1 MDHVC
6 IDTDK
11 YEFMEL
17 INDMEHSTFKKEL
30 TFSAIWTVIYFI
42 LVILANVLSNY
53 VVKVPNSV
61 NAFVEILFPAVVIA
75 YLKKRGLLSYYGI
88 NSLKHLN
95 YKNLL
100 FCVPMIII
108 AFLNLGF
115 GIHINYSWQQ
125 ILLISVAM
133 LGVGFSEE
141 ILFRSFLVKA
151 VMNKNTKAAI
161 FIPSIVFGVI
171 HLANL
176 FGGANLI
183 QTVLQVI
190 YATSFALM
198 CSLFFIKTNNIIPCM
213 ICHSITNVT
222 NSFLP
227 DDLSIA
233 YQCMGCIALIIP
245 SAFYA
250 LFLYRTNKALTK
262 NIK

>member
-1 MDHVC
+1 M
-6 IDTDK
+6 K
-11 YEFMEL
+11 
-17 INDMEHSTFKKEL
+17 HSTFKKEL
-30 TFSAIWTVIYFI
+30 IFFAIWTVIYFA
-42 LVILANVLSNY
+42 LVILANVLSNF
-53 VVKVPNSV
+53 VIKIPNSI
-61 NAFVEILFPAVVIA
+61 NAFVEILFPIVVIT
-75 YLKKRGLLSYYGI
+75 YLKKKSLLSYYGI
-88 NSLKHLN
+88 NSLKNLR

-115 GIHINYSWQQ
+115 GIHINYSWEQ
-125 ILLISVAM
+125 LLFISIAM

-141 ILFRSFLVKA
+141 ILFRSFLIKA
-151 VMNKNTKAAI
+151 VINKNTKAAI

-171 HLANL
+171 HLTNL

-213 ICHSITNVT
+213 ICHSLVNIT
-222 NSFLP
+222 NSFMP
-227 DDLSIA
+227 NDLSIK
-233 YQCMGCIALIIP
+233 YQCIGCIAFIIP

-250 LFLYRTNKALTK
+250 LFLYKTNKFLTV
-262 NIK
+262 

>member
-1 MDHVC
+1 M
-6 IDTDK
+6 K
-11 YEFMEL
+11 
-17 INDMEHSTFKKEL
+17 HSTFKKEL
-30 TFSAIWTVIYFI
+30 IFFAIWTVIYFI
-42 LVILANVLSNY
+42 LVILANVLSNF
-53 VVKVPNSV
+53 VIKIPNSI
-61 NAFVEILFPAVVIA
+61 NAFVEILFPIVVIT
-75 YLKKRGLLSYYGI
+75 YLKKKSLLSYYGI
-88 NSLKHLN
+88 NSLKNLH

-125 ILLISVAM
+125 LLLISIAM

-141 ILFRSFLVKA
+141 ILFRSFLIKA
-151 VMNKNTKAAI
+151 VINKNTKAAI

-171 HLANL
+171 HLTNL
-176 FGGANLI
+176 FGGVNLI

-213 ICHSITNVT
+213 ICHSIVNIT

-227 DDLSIA
+227 NDLSIE
-233 YQCMGCIALIIP
+233 YQCIGCIAFIIP

-250 LFLYRTNKALTK
+250 LFLYKTNKFLTV
-262 NIK
+262 

>member
-1 MDHVC
+1 M
-6 IDTDK
+6 K
-11 YEFMEL
+11 
-17 INDMEHSTFKKEL
+17 HSTFKKEL
-30 TFSAIWTVIYFI
+30 IFFAIWTVIYFT
-42 LVILANVLSNY
+42 LVILANVLSNF
-53 VVKVPNSV
+53 VIKIPNSI
-61 NAFVEILFPAVVIA
+61 NAFVEILFPIVVIT
-75 YLKKRGLLSYYGI
+75 YLKKKSLLSYYGI
-88 NSLKHLN
+88 NSLKNLH

-108 AFLNLGF
+108 ALVNLGF

-125 ILLISVAM
+125 LLLISIAM

-141 ILFRSFLVKA
+141 ILFRSFLIKA
-151 VMNKNTKAAI
+151 VINKNTKAAI

-171 HLANL
+171 HLTNL

-213 ICHSITNVT
+213 ICHSLVNIT
-222 NSFLP
+222 NSFIP
-227 DDLSIA
+227 NDLSIK
-233 YQCMGCIALIIP
+233 YQCIGCIAFIIP

-250 LFLYRTNKALTK
+250 LFLYKTNKFLTV
-262 NIK
+262 

>member
-1 MDHVC
+1 
-6 IDTDK
+6 
-11 YEFMEL
+11 
-17 INDMEHSTFKKEL
+17 MEHSTFKKEL
-30 TFSAIWTVIYFI
+30 IFFITWTVIYFI

-53 VVKVPNSV
+53 IIKIPNSI
-61 NAFVEILFPAVVIA
+61 NAFVEILFPVVVIT
-75 YLKKRGLLSYYGI
+75 YLKKRRLLPYYGI
-88 NSLKHLN
+88 NSLKCLH

-125 ILLISVAM
+125 LLLISIAM

-141 ILFRSFLVKA
+141 ILFRSFLIKA
-151 VMNKNTKAAI
+151 LINKNEKAAV
-161 FIPSIVFGVI
+161 FIPSIIFGVI
-171 HLANL
+171 HLTNL
-176 FGGANLI
+176 FGEANLI
-183 QTVLQVI
+183 QTVLQVV

-213 ICHSITNVT
+213 ICHSIVNIT

-227 DDLSIA
+227 NDLSIA
-233 YQCMGCIALIIP
+233 YQCIGCIGFIIP

-250 LFLYRTNKALTK
+250 LFLYKTNKVLTK
-262 NIK
+262 DS

>member
-1 MDHVC
+1 M
-6 IDTDK
+6 K
-11 YEFMEL
+11 
-17 INDMEHSTFKKEL
+17 HSTFKKEL
-30 TFSAIWTVIYFI
+30 LFFVIWTVIYFI

-53 VVKVPNSV
+53 VIKIPNSI
-61 NAFVEILFPAVVIA
+61 NAFVEILFSIVVIT
-75 YLKKRGLLSYYGI
+75 YLKKKSLLSYYGI
-88 NSLKHLN
+88 NSLKNLH

-125 ILLISVAM
+125 LLLISIAM

-141 ILFRSFLVKA
+141 ILFRSFLIKA
-151 VMNKNTKAAI
+151 VINKNTKAAI
-161 FIPSIVFGVI
+161 LIPSIVFGVI
-171 HLANL
+171 HLTNL

-213 ICHSITNVT
+213 ICHSIANIT

-227 DDLSIA
+227 NDLSIE
-233 YQCMGCIALIIP
+233 YQCIGCVAFIIP

-250 LFLYRTNKALTK
+250 LFLYKTNKSLTV
-262 NIK
+262 

>member
-1 MDHVC
+1 
-6 IDTDK
+6 
-11 YEFMEL
+11 
-17 INDMEHSTFKKEL
+17 MEHSTFKKEL
-30 TFSAIWTVIYFI
+30 KFFVIWTVIYFI

-53 VVKVPNSV
+53 IIKIPNSI
-61 NAFVEILFPAVVIA
+61 NAFVEILFPIVVII
-75 YLKKRGLLSYYGI
+75 YLKKKRLLSYYGI
-88 NSLKHLN
+88 NSLKYLH

-108 AFLNLGF
+108 PFLNLGF

-125 ILLISVAM
+125 LLLISIAM

-141 ILFRSFLVKA
+141 ILFRSFLIKA
-151 VMNKNTKAAI
+151 LKNKNTKVAI
-161 FIPSIVFGVI
+161 FMPSIIFGVI
-171 HLANL
+171 HLTNL

-213 ICHSITNVT
+213 ICHSLANIT

-227 DDLSIA
+227 NDLSIA
-233 YQCMGCIALIIP
+233 YQSMECIAFIIP
-245 SAFYA
+245 SSFYA
-250 LFLYRTNKALTK
+250 LFLYKTNKILTK
-262 NIK
+262 DIT